1 MDKPADKPAAKNP
14 AAKNPAANNPAKPPA
29 GPRRI
34 PAPRALPEALPFWE
48 AANEGRLLVKRC
60 VDCGETHYY
69 PRDICPHCLSANT
82 EWLDATGLGTIYSF
96 SPMGKDEA
104 RYTLAYV
111 TLDEGVTMLTNLVD
125 CDFAALTIGQR
136 VRLVFK
142 PSDGGYPVPM
152 FTPA

>member
-1 MDKPADKPAAKNP
+1 MSTNQTDSGASIKDAKSSV
-14 AAKNPAANNPAKPPA
+14 KPPA

-34 PAPRALPEALPFWE
+34 PAPRVLPEAMPFWE
-48 AANEGRLLVKRC
+48 AAKEGRLLIKRC
-60 VDCGETHYY
+60 QDCGETHYY
-69 PRDICPHCLSANT
+69 PRDICPHCMSANT
-82 EWLDATGLGTIYSF
+82 EWIETKGEGCVYSF

-125 CDFAALTIGQR
+125 GDAATFVIGQR
-136 VRLVFK
+136 VKLVFK

>member
-1 MDKPADKPAAKNP
+1 MSMTNQNP
-14 AAKNPAANNPAKPPA
+14 VAENPAKAPAVA

-34 PAPRALPEALPFWE
+34 SAPRVLPEAMPFWE
-48 AANEGRLLVKRC
+48 AAKDGRLLVKRC
-60 VDCGETHYY
+60 ADCGETHYY

-82 EWLDATGLGTIYSF
+82 EWVESNGKGTIYSC
-96 SPMGKDEA
+96 STMGKEEA

-111 TLDEGVTMLTNLVD
+111 TLDEGVTMLTNIVD
-125 CDFAALTIGQR
+125 CDPAALAIGQR
-136 VRLVFK
+136 VQVAFK

>member
-1 MDKPADKPAAKNP
+1 MTTIQHPTADKAADKAPNKAP
-14 AAKNPAANNPAKPPA
+14 KPT

-34 PAPRALPEALPFWE
+34 TAPRVLPEALPFWD
-48 AANEGRLLVKRC
+48 AASEGRLLVKRC
-60 VDCGETHYY
+60 TDCGETHYY

-82 EWLDATGLGTIYSF
+82 EWLASTGKGTIYSF
-96 SPMGKDEA
+96 STMGKDEA

-111 TLDEGVTMLTNLVD
+111 TLDEGVTMLTDLVD
-125 CDFAALTIGQR
+125 CDPAALQIGHR
-136 VRLVFK
+136 VQVVFK

>member
-1 MDKPADKPAAKNP
+1 MTMRMTNQNQMAPKSPEKAAKP
-14 AAKNPAANNPAKPPA
+14 T

-34 PAPRALPEALPFWE
+34 SAPRALPEALPFWE
-48 AANEGRLLVKRC
+48 AAKEGRLLIKRC
-60 VDCGETHYY
+60 TDCGEAHYY

-82 EWLDATGLGTIYSF
+82 AWIESTGKGTIYSC
-96 SPMGKDEA
+96 STMGKDEA

-125 CDFAALTIGQR
+125 CDPAALAIGQR
-136 VRLVFK
+136 VQVTFK

>member
-1 MDKPADKPAAKNP
+1 MTMTTIQHPAADK
-14 AAKNPAANNPAKPPA
+14 AANKAPKPT

-34 PAPRALPEALPFWE
+34 AAPRVLPEALPFWE
-48 AANEGRLLVKRC
+48 AASEGRLLVKRC
-60 VDCGETHYY
+60 TDCGETHYY

-82 EWLDATGLGTIYSF
+82 EWLTSTGKGTIYSF
-96 SPMGKDEA
+96 STMGKDEA

-125 CDFAALTIGQR
+125 CDPAALQIGHR
-136 VRLVFK
+136 VQVVFK

>member
-1 MDKPADKPAAKNP
+1 MSTTNQISVSGR
-14 AAKNPAANNPAKPPA
+14 AANQAVKPV
-29 GPRRI
+29 GPRRV

-48 AANEGRLLVKRC
+48 AAKEGRLVVKRC
-60 VDCGETHYY
+60 ADCGETHYY
-69 PRDICPHCLSANT
+69 PRDICPHCLSAHT
-82 EWLDATGLGTIYSF
+82 EWIESKGVGTIYSY
-96 SPMGKDEA
+96 SAMGKEEA

-125 CDFAALTIGQR
+125 CDPATLAIGRR
-136 VRLVFK
+136 VQVVFK

>member
-1 MDKPADKPAAKNP
+1 MSTTNQHSATEKAAK
-14 AAKNPAANNPAKPPA
+14 AAKAA

-34 PAPRALPEALPFWE
+34 AAPRALPEALPFWD
-48 AANEGRLLVKRC
+48 AARDGRLLVKRC
-60 VDCGETHYY
+60 NDCGETHYY

-82 EWLDATGLGTIYSF
+82 EWAESSGNGTIYSY
-96 SPMGKDEA
+96 STMGKDEA

-125 CDFAALTIGQR
+125 CDPAALAIGHR
-136 VRLVFK
+136 VRVVFK

-152 FTPA
+152 FVPA

>member
-1 MDKPADKPAAKNP
+1 MSTTNRNMESGQHAAK
-14 AAKNPAANNPAKPPA
+14 AAKPA
-29 GPRRI
+29 GPRRV

-48 AANEGRLLVKRC
+48 AASEGRLLVKHC
-60 VDCGETHYY
+60 ADCGETHYY

-82 EWLDATGLGTIYSF
+82 GWIESKGMGAIYSH
-96 SPMGKDEA
+96 STMGKDEA

-125 CDFAALTIGQR
+125 CDPASLAIGQR
-136 VRLVFK
+136 VQVVFK
-142 PSDGGYPVPM
+142 PSDGGYPVAM

>member
-1 MDKPADKPAAKNP
+1 MTNQTPTPEKVENRAAK
-14 AAKNPAANNPAKPPA
+14 PA

-34 PAPRALPEALPFWE
+34 AAPRVLPEALPFWE
-48 AANEGRLLVKRC
+48 AAQDGRLLVKRC
-60 VDCGETHYY
+60 NDCGETHYY

-82 EWLDATGLGTIYSF
+82 EWVESAGNGTIYSYCT
-96 SPMGKDEA
+96 MGKDEA

-125 CDFAALTIGQR
+125 CDPAALAIGHR
-136 VRLVFK
+136 VRVAFK

-152 FTPA
+152 FVPA

>member
-1 MDKPADKPAAKNP
+1 MTTIQHPAADKAADKAPNKAPNP
-14 AAKNPAANNPAKPPA
+14 T

-34 PAPRALPEALPFWE
+34 AAPRVLPEALPFWD
-48 AANEGRLLVKRC
+48 AASEGRLLVKRC
-60 VDCGETHYY
+60 TDCGETHYY
-69 PRDICPHCLSANT
+69 PREICPHCLSANT
-82 EWLDATGLGTIYSF
+82 EWIASTGKGTIYSF
-96 SPMGKDEA
+96 STMGKDEA

-125 CDFAALTIGQR
+125 CDPAALQIGHR
-136 VRLVFK
+136 VQVVFK

>member
-1 MDKPADKPAAKNP
+1 MSMTNQNHVSEKPAKAA
-14 AAKNPAANNPAKPPA
+14 AVA

-34 PAPRALPEALPFWE
+34 SAPRVLPEAMPFWE
-48 AANEGRLLVKRC
+48 AAKDGRLLVKRC
-60 VDCGETHYY
+60 ADCGETHYY

-82 EWLDATGLGTIYSF
+82 EWVESNGKGTIYSCCT
-96 SPMGKDEA
+96 MGKEEA

-111 TLDEGVTMLTNLVD
+111 TLDEGVTMLTNIVD
-125 CDFAALTIGQR
+125 CDPAALAIGQR
-136 VRLVFK
+136 VQVVFK